1 MAPFVKLC
9 KNKFL
14 ACAGLL
20 VILGTSQ
27 AQELSGTLRKI
38 QETGQITLA
47 TRGASVPFNYLDD
60 RNRQAGFAWDIALKV
75 TDRVKQATGRPD
87 LKIRPMEVTP
97 QTRIPLVANQTV
109 DLECSST
116 THSLERE
123 NQVSFSV
130 SYFVVSARIMTRTDS
145 PINDWRG
152 LAGKSVVV
160 GAGTTTERL
169 LRQLNERDKLG
180 MQIITAPDISEAA
193 MTVDSGRAQAYVTDD
208 TGLFSSAARA
218 RNPSKW
224 KVVGK
229 PLEREAYG
237 CMLRKGDTPFK
248 KLVDAVIVGMMKSGE
263 MSTLY
268 DKYFTTPLNVRNG
281 FNMQMPMQP
290 VIRALYQNPSDK
302 AL

>member
-1 MAPFVKLC
+1 MLPISKPHSLQW
-9 KNKFL
+9 L
-14 ACAGLL
+14 ACVGFFG
-20 VILGTSQ
+20 ILGMSH
-27 AQELSGTLRKI
+27 AQELTGTLKKI

-60 RNRQAGFAWDIALKV
+60 SNRQAGFAWEIALKV
-75 TDRVKQATGRPD
+75 ADRTKQATGRHD
-87 LKIRPMEVTP
+87 LKIRSMEVTP

-130 SYFVVSARIMTRTDS
+130 SYFVVGARIMTRADS
-145 PINDWRG
+145 AINDWKG

-180 MQIITAPDISEAA
+180 MQIIMAPDINEAA
-193 MTVDSGRAQAYVTDD
+193 MSVDSGRAEAYVADD

-224 KVVGK
+224 KVVGE

-237 CMLRKGDTPFK
+237 CMLRKGDAPFK
-248 KLVDAVIVGMMKSGE
+248 KLVDDVIVGMMKSGE
-263 MSTLY
+263 MNALY
-268 DKYFTTPLNVRNG
+268 EKYFTKPLNVRNG

-290 VIRALYQNPSDK
+290 AIRELYQNPSDK